1 MNFDYYYNQA
11 GLDSGDIT
19 DLWRYDSS
27 ASYGAPPFPKTLNIS
42 GSQDFSIYFTYKKLD
57 SKRCSLFSNVTNGS
71 GFLFGLT
78 DNNQFFLESINSG
91 IAKDRYLYN
100 IPLAKKNT
108 ILLKK
113 SATTFSISDYDPIS
127 HRIAYSES
135 HSLSPSYGFG
145 TGKIKV
151 GKENNY
157 QSGFFN
163 SFSGNFDQ
171 LAVMSEIYD
180 SRSDL
185 TILKGFR
192 PESAYTSTYYRN
204 QVYSEDEV
212 NWTDGIEISAP
223 DYAYF
228 KDYYYDLDLFLS
240 SFTGEYLG
248 SISGHSYGGYWIAS
262 GYFAK
267 AIDSCVASGSS
278 RFYSYTGLLPP
289 TGFHSFY
296 DRVSSDYNLVNQ
308 YTNHSLSTNF
318 SGYGSDVS
326 LNHFLQKVWESG
338 YTYSS
343 TLALDSGYFEDFKM
357 NGISCLQ
364 KSRSVILAHRSGAA
378 PVEMNTETQK
388 DSIYG
393 GFIIRSENTG
403 VSRVFIDG
411 IDDLSFTTTTKKILP
426 SISGSK
432 CIYDKY
438 SIYNPLYLSLDRSCS
453 GNFYKKSSVVFSG
466 TNSYS
471 QLNRLSVT
479 SDYEELS
486 EYSLYYNKDY
496 SNTVDLETS
505 YNNSADY
512 WQ

>member
-27 ASYGAPPFPKTLNIS
+27 AGSGAPPFPKTLNIS
-42 GSQDFSIYFTYKKLD
+42 GSQDFSIYFTYKKFD
-57 SKRCSLFSNVTNGS
+57 NKRCSLFSNVASGS
-71 GFLFGLT
+71 GFCLGLT
-78 DNNQFFLESINSG
+78 DNNEFFLESINSG

-113 SATTFSISDYDPIS
+113 SATTFSISDYDPVS

-145 TGKIKV
+145 TGKVKV

-157 QSGFFN
+157 QSGFFD

-185 TILKGFR
+185 SILKGFR
-192 PESAYTSTYYRN
+192 PETAYTGAYYRT
-204 QVYSEDEV
+204 QIYSNDEV
-212 NWTDGIEISAP
+212 NWTDGIEISTP

-240 SFTGEYLG
+240 SVTGEYLG
-248 SISGHSYGGYWIAS
+248 SISGHNYGGYWTAS

-289 TGFHSFY
+289 SGFNSFY
-296 DRVSSDYNLVNQ
+296 DKVSSDYNLVNQ
-308 YTNHSLSTNF
+308 YTNHTLSTNF

-338 YTYSS
+338 YNYSS
-343 TLALDSGYFEDFKM
+343 SLVLDSGYFEDFKM
-357 NGISCLQ
+357 NGVSCLES
-364 KSRSVILAHRSGAA
+364 SRSVILAHSSGAA
-378 PVEMNTETQK
+378 PVYMNTETQK

-393 GFIIRSENTG
+393 GFIIRAENTG

-411 IDDLSFTTTTKKILP
+411 IDDLSFTSSTKKIYN
-426 SISGSK
+426 SIAGSK
-432 CIYDKY
+432 CIYDKFGT
-438 SIYNPLYLSLDRSCS
+438 YNPLYLSLGRIGS

-466 TNSYS
+466 NNSYS

-486 EYSLYYNKDY
+486 EYSLYYNKEY
-496 SNTVDLETS
+496 SNQLDLDTS
-505 YNNSADY
+505 YNDSADY
-512 WQ
+512 WV